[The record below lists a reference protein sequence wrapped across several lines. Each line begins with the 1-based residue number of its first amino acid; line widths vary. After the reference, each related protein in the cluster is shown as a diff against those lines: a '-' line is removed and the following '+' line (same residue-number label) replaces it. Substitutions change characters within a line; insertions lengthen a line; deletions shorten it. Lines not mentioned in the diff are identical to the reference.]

1 MVTKPASLEK
11 MPPHN
16 LEAEESLLGAMLI
29 SRDAIAEAQEI
40 VRAEDF
46 YREANTKIFDTIMDL
61 YMHGEPADPIT
72 LSEALKKKGILE
84 DVGGKPYI
92 HTLING
98 VPTAANARY
107 YAEIVERN
115 GTLRNLIRAATEIA
129 ALGYE
134 VPDDLEAA
142 IDRAESLIFGVSR
155 KRVSERFITL
165 KELCAETWEHIE
177 KLAEAGTQVTG
188 LATGFP
194 DIDQL
199 TSGLQPSD
207 FIVVAG
213 RPSMGKTSFVLTIA
227 QNVAL
232 NLGTPVAIFSIEM
245 SRSQLAQRLMS
256 SEARVNAQNLR
267 TGNLKD
273 EDLSRLVS
281 ALDRLSGAPI
291 FIDDS
296 PSVSGVE
303 VRAKARRLMAK
314 HNLGLVIVDY
324 LQLMQGSGSR
334 RAENRQ
340 QEISEI
346 SRSLKILGRELNI
359 PIIAVSQLSRG
370 VEQRG
375 GDKRPL
381 LADLRESGAIEQDA
395 DLVIFIYRD
404 ELYNPDTDDR
414 GVAEVIIRKH
424 RNGPVGTV
432 RLAFLEHYT
441 KFANLAPEINE

>member
-1 MVTKPASLEK
+1 MVTKPTFIEK
-11 MPPHN
+11 VPPHN

-40 VRAEDF
+40 VKAEDF
-46 YREANTKIFDTIMDL
+46 YRQSNAKIFDAIMEL
-61 YMHGEPADPIT
+61 YIQGEPADPIT
-72 LSEALKKKGILE
+72 LAEALKKKGILE
-84 DVGGKPYI
+84 DVGGKPYV
-92 HTLING
+92 HTLISG
-98 VPTAANARY
+98 VPTAANARH
-107 YAEIVERN
+107 YAEIVGRN
-115 GTLRNLIRAATEIA
+115 ATLRNLIRAATEIA

-134 VPDDLEAA
+134 VPEDLEAA

-155 KRVSERFITL
+155 KRVSERFIAL
-165 KELCAETWEHIE
+165 KDLCTETWEHIE
-177 KLAEAGTQVTG
+177 KLAEAGAQVTG
-188 LATGFP
+188 LATGFH
-194 DIDQL
+194 DLDQL

-207 FIVVAG
+207 LIVVAG
-213 RPSMGKTSFVLTIA
+213 RPSMGKTSFVLSIA

-232 NLGTPVAIFSIEM
+232 NLRVPVAIFSLEM
-245 SRSQLAQRLMS
+245 SRSQLAQRFMS

-281 ALDRLSGAPI
+281 ALDRLSEAPI
-291 FIDDS
+291 FVDDS
-296 PSVSGVE
+296 PSISGVE
-303 VRAKARRLMAK
+303 IRAKARRLMAK

-324 LQLMQGSGSR
+324 LQLMQGSR
-334 RAENRQ
+334 KAENRQ

-346 SRSLKILGRELNI
+346 SRSLKILGRELSI
-359 PIIAVSQLSRG
+359 PIVAVSQLSRG

-404 ELYNPDTDDR
+404 ELYDRDTDDR

>member
-40 VRAEDF
+40 VRADDF

-92 HTLING
+92 HTLISG

-155 KRVSERFITL
+155 KRISERFMTL

-188 LATGFP
+188 LARK
-194 DIDQL
+194 
-199 TSGLQPSD
+199 S
-207 FIVVAG
+207 VV
-213 RPSMGKTSFVLTIA
+213 
-227 QNVAL
+227 
-232 NLGTPVAIFSIEM
+232 
-245 SRSQLAQRLMS
+245 
-256 SEARVNAQNLR
+256 
-267 TGNLKD
+267 
-273 EDLSRLVS
+273 
-281 ALDRLSGAPI
+281 
-291 FIDDS
+291 
-296 PSVSGVE
+296 
-303 VRAKARRLMAK
+303 
-314 HNLGLVIVDY
+314 
-324 LQLMQGSGSR
+324 
-334 RAENRQ
+334 
-340 QEISEI
+340 
-346 SRSLKILGRELNI
+346 
-359 PIIAVSQLSRG
+359 
-370 VEQRG
+370 
-375 GDKRPL
+375 
-381 LADLRESGAIEQDA
+381 
-395 DLVIFIYRD
+395 
-404 ELYNPDTDDR
+404 
-414 GVAEVIIRKH
+414 
-424 RNGPVGTV
+424 
-432 RLAFLEHYT
+432 
-441 KFANLAPEINE
+441 

>member
-1 MVTKPASLEK
+1 MVTKPTFIEK
-11 MPPHN
+11 VPPHN

-40 VRAEDF
+40 VKAEDF
-46 YREANTKIFDTIMDL
+46 YRQSNSKIFDAIMEL
-61 YMHGEPADPIT
+61 YIQGEPADPIT
-72 LSEALKKKGILE
+72 LAEALKKKGILE
-84 DVGGKPYI
+84 DVGGKLYI
-92 HTLING
+92 HTLISG
-98 VPTAANARY
+98 VPTAANARH
-107 YAEIVERN
+107 YAEIVGRN
-115 GTLRNLIRAATEIA
+115 ATLRNLIRAATEIA

-134 VPDDLEAA
+134 VPEDLEAA

-155 KRVSERFITL
+155 KRVSERFIAL
-165 KELCAETWEHIE
+165 KDLCTETWEHIE
-177 KLAEAGTQVTG
+177 KLAEAGVQVTG
-188 LATGFP
+188 LATGFG
-194 DIDQL
+194 DLDQL
-199 TSGLQPSD
+199 TSGLQRSD
-207 FIVVAG
+207 LIVVAG
-213 RPSMGKTSFVLTIA
+213 RPSMGKTSFVLSIA

-232 NLGTPVAIFSIEM
+232 NLRVPVAIFSLEM
-245 SRSQLAQRLMS
+245 SRSQLAQRFMS

-281 ALDRLSGAPI
+281 ALDRLSEAPI
-291 FIDDS
+291 FVDDS
-296 PSVSGVE
+296 PSISSVE
-303 VRAKARRLMAK
+303 IRAKARRLMAK
-314 HNLGLVIVDY
+314 YELGLVIVDY
-324 LQLMQGSGSR
+324 LQLMQGSR

-346 SRSLKILGRELNI
+346 SRSLKILGRELSI

-404 ELYNPDTDDR
+404 ELYNSDTDDR

-441 KFANLAPEINE
+441 KFANLAPEMTE